1 MMCRKSIVKI
11 VIPFWVSVF
20 IFGGAGPAL
29 AYCEEYLKEDA
40 QDFELTRV
48 CASSIGQPFY
58 RVVQHIYDE
67 GSSLVFAFAP
77 RSRKLLCHQYE
88 LKNEFHQSCTN
99 YGVNFFPNKFKG
111 KKFRV
116 TMLELSELD
125 QADIDKLY
133 AGRNL
138 FKYPEM
144 PEFVPVDNCLA
155 IIGPNDN
162 IEIGYSEASI
172 IEMSQC
178 LIEMETFISA
188 NKSVLK

>member
-1 MMCRKSIVKI
+1 MLWKKNMFKMLM
-11 VIPFWVSVF
+11 PFWVSAF
-20 IFGGAGPAL
+20 IFGGAGSAL

-40 QDFELTRV
+40 QDFELTRI

-58 RVVQHIYDE
+58 RITQHIYDE
-67 GSSLVFAFAP
+67 GASLMFAFAP

-88 LKNEFHQSCTN
+88 LKNEFYENCTN
-99 YGVNFFPNKFKG
+99 YGVNFFPDSFKG

-116 TMLELSELD
+116 TMLELSEVEP
-125 QADIDKLY
+125 ADIEKLY
-133 AGRNL
+133 AGRHL

-144 PEFVPVDNCLA
+144 AELVSVDNCFVV
-155 IIGPNDN
+155 IGSDDK
-162 IEIGYSEASI
+162 IQIGYAEESI

>member
-1 MMCRKSIVKI
+1 MQLKQNFLSCFIVAAFFMSFFAISK
-11 VIPFWVSVF
+11 
-20 IFGGAGPAL
+20 AAH
-29 AYCEEYLKEDA
+29 AYCDDYIKDTP
-40 QDFELTRV
+40 DKFEFTKI
-48 CASSIGQPFY
+48 CTSSIGQPFY
-58 RVVQHIYDE
+58 RIVQHIYDG

-88 LKNEFHQSCTN
+88 LKNGFYENCTN
-99 YGVNFFPNKFKG
+99 YGVNFFPNSFKG

-116 TMLELSELD
+116 KMLELSELD
-125 QADIDKLY
+125 QAGVDKLY
-133 AGRNL
+133 AGRSL

-144 PEFVPVDNCLA
+144 PEFVPVDNCFVV
-155 IIGPNDN
+155 IGPDDN
-162 IEIGYSEASI
+162 IQIGYSEASI

>member
-11 VIPFWVSVF
+11 LIPFWVSVF
-20 IFGGAGPAL
+20 IFGSAGSAL

-40 QDFELTRV
+40 QGFELTRI

-58 RVVQHIYDE
+58 RIVQHIYDE

-88 LKNEFHQSCTN
+88 IKNEFYENCTN
-99 YGVNFFPNKFKG
+99 YGANFFPSSFKG

-116 TMLELSELD
+116 TMLELSKFDRAE
-125 QADIDKLY
+125 IDKLY
-133 AGRNL
+133 ARGNL
-138 FKYPEM
+138 FEYPEM
-144 PEFVPVDNCLA
+144 PEFVPVDNCFVV
-155 IIGPNDN
+155 IGPNDN
-162 IEIGYSEASI
+162 IQIGYSEASI

-178 LIEMETFISA
+178 LIEMEIFISA
-188 NKSVLK
+188 NKSILK

>member
-1 MMCRKSIVKI
+1 MMCPKSIVKI
-11 VIPFWVSVF
+11 LIPFWVAAF
-20 IFGGAGPAL
+20 IFGSVGSAL

-40 QDFELTRV
+40 QDFELTRI

-58 RVVQHIYDE
+58 RIVQHIYDE

-88 LKNEFHQSCTN
+88 LKNEFYENCTN
-99 YGVNFFPNKFKG
+99 YGVNFFPNNFKG

-116 TMLELSELD
+116 TMLELSEFE

-133 AGRNL
+133 ATRSL

-144 PEFVPVDNCLA
+144 SEFVPVDNCFVF
-155 IIGPNDN
+155 IGPNDN
-162 IEIGYSEASI
+162 IQIGYSEARI
-172 IEMSQC
+172 IEMAQC
-178 LIEMETFISA
+178 LIEMEIFISA

>member
-1 MMCRKSIVKI
+1 MMCLKPIVKI
-11 VIPFWVSVF
+11 LIPIWVSLL
-20 IFGGAGPAL
+20 IFGGSGPAL
-29 AYCEEYLKEDA
+29 AYCEEYLKDDTK
-40 QDFELTRV
+40 DFELTRI

-58 RVVQHIYDE
+58 RIVQHIYDG

-88 LKNEFHQSCTN
+88 LKNEFYESCTN
-99 YGVNFFPNKFKG
+99 YGVNFFPNSFKG

-155 IIGPNDN
+155 IIGPNGN
-162 IEIGYSEASI
+162 IQIGYSEASI

>member
-1 MMCRKSIVKI
+1 MV
-11 VIPFWVSVF
+11 
-20 IFGGAGPAL
+20 
-29 AYCEEYLKEDA
+29 
-40 QDFELTRV
+40 
-48 CASSIGQPFY
+48 
-58 RVVQHIYDE
+58 
-67 GSSLVFAFAP
+67 
-77 RSRKLLCHQYE
+77 
-88 LKNEFHQSCTN
+88 
-99 YGVNFFPNKFKG
+99 
-111 KKFRV
+111 
-116 TMLELSELD
+116 ELSELD

>member
-1 MMCRKSIVKI
+1 MMRRIPIVRI
-11 VIPFWVSVF
+11 LIPIWVLACVF
-20 IFGGAGPAL
+20 CGARPAL

-40 QDFELTRV
+40 QDFELTRI

-58 RVVQHIYDE
+58 RIVQHIHDG

-88 LKNEFHQSCTN
+88 LKNEFYENCTN
-99 YGVNFFPNKFKG
+99 YGVNFFPNNFKG

-116 TMLELSELD
+116 TMLELSEFE

-133 AGRNL
+133 TRVSL

-144 PEFVPVDNCLA
+144 SEFVPVDNCFVV
-155 IIGPNDN
+155 IGPNDN
-162 IEIGYSEASI
+162 IQIGYSEARI
-172 IEMSQC
+172 IEMAQC
-178 LIEMETFISA
+178 LMEMEIFISA

>member
-133 AGRNL
+133 AGKNL

-155 IIGPNDN
+155 IIGPND
-162 IEIGYSEASI
+162 IIQIGYSEASI

-178 LIEMETFISA
+178 LIEMEIFISA

>member
-1 MMCRKSIVKI
+1 MMRRIPIVRI
-11 VIPFWVSVF
+11 LLPIWVLACVVC
-20 IFGGAGPAL
+20 GARPGL
-29 AYCEEYLKEDA
+29 AYCEEYLKENA
-40 QDFELTRV
+40 QDFELTRI

-58 RVVQHIYDE
+58 RIVQHIYDE

-88 LKNEFHQSCTN
+88 LKNEFHENCTN
-99 YGVNFFPNKFKG
+99 YGVNLFPNNFKG

-116 TMLELSELD
+116 TMLELSEFE

-133 AGRNL
+133 AKGSL

-144 PEFVPVDNCLA
+144 SEFVSVDNCFA
-155 IIGPNDN
+155 VIGENDV
-162 IEIGYSEASI
+162 IHIGYSEKKI

-178 LIEMETFISA
+178 LIEMETYITN
-188 NKSVLK
+188 NKSLLR